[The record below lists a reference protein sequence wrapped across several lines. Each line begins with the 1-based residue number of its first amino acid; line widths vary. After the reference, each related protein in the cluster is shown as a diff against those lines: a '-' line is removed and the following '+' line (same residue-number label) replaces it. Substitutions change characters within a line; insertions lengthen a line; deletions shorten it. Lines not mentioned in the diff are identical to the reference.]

1 MMLEVQQRETN
12 NKEIIKI
19 GVDSAMQKNEIK
31 VKNKEGYGLVVKKV
45 SGDDI

>member
-19 GVDSAMQKNEIK
+19 DVDSAMQKNEM
-31 VKNKEGYGLVVKKV
+31 
-45 SGDDI
+45 

>member
-1 MMLEVQQRETN
+1 MILEVQQKETN
-12 NKEIIKI
+12 SKEIIKI

-31 VKNKEGYGLVVKKV
+31 VKNKEGGGLIVKKV